1 MASGD
6 DARPLGGFH
15 SYADDTPRDDV
26 ADETP
31 VTAGWSDTPAWRR
44 AEAPPEPRLWRS
56 PLVAGCAVVALLAAG
71 VGWATLGDPGRPPAP
86 AQPPEVEAP
95 ATSPLQVVIAE
106 PASPA
111 PLAPAAER
119 LEVLPP
125 PQMNAAAEGAPPAR
139 MVIPPPARAAAQP
152 PLEAALPRETPSAVA
167 SAQAAG
173 ARTAPETSRFDA
185 CADAPT
191 PAYEMVC
198 SDRWLA
204 QADQRMKRA
213 YSAALAAGVP
223 PEALRR
229 DQEDWLAVRE
239 DAAQISRRAVADIY
253 RQRTR
258 ELFAMADDR

>member
-31 VTAGWSDTPAWRR
+31 VKAGWSDTPAWRR

-71 VGWATLGDPGRPPAP
+71 VGWATLGYPGRPPAP

-95 ATSPLQVVIAE
+95 APSPLQVVIAE
-106 PASPA
+106 PPSPA

-139 MVIPPPARAAAQP
+139 MVIPSPPP
-152 PLEAALPRETPSAVA
+152 EAALPRETPSAAA

-173 ARTAPETSRFDA
+173 VRTAPETSRFDA

-213 YSAALAAGVP
+213 YSAAMAAGVP
-223 PEALRR
+223 PEALQR

-239 DAAQISRRAVADIY
+239 DAAQVSRRAVADIY